1 MLRDVFPVN
10 RKKLALDIVKH
21 VEESRR
27 STISF
32 CAADKIACSVM
43 RLLKTN
49 KLYNR
54 LSLFGK
60 GKGEMILEKTYKIL
74 PVAADAPD
82 VRVDVDLPVD
92 VPDVSVRMA
101 ELKGR
106 IEATKSCMEAT
117 KEMMQIMLV
126 KDESELRTLQPN
138 ENR

>member
-1 MLRDVFPVN
+1 
-10 RKKLALDIVKH
+10 
-21 VEESRR
+21 
-27 STISF
+27 
-32 CAADKIACSVM
+32 
-43 RLLKTN
+43 
-49 KLYNR
+49 
-54 LSLFGK
+54 
-60 GKGEMILEKTYKIL
+60 MILEKTYKIL